1 MINDDS
7 PEPCQDT
14 MLSSTTGRLTRS
26 TKYMLLNGNAD
37 LLYLDIRLYNVE
49 NMDID
54 IDITLKLCSLSLL

>member
-1 MINDDS
+1 MINDNA
-7 PEPCQDT
+7 PKPCRDT

-26 TKYMLLNGNAD
+26 TKYMLLNVNAD

-54 IDITLKLCSLSLL
+54 IDIILKP